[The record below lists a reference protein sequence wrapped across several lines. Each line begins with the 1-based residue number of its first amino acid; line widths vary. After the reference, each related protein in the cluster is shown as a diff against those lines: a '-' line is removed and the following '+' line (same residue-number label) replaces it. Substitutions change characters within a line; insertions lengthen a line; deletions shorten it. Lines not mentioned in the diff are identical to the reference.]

1 MKTIEINLP
10 IELYDTLLEQFGTQK
25 KIEDLFSV
33 KLENKVKRE
42 IYLLKVRGF
51 APVEHKIEKT
61 LKICIKDNLYPYLNE
76 YCIHRSQTK
85 KEVILKMIKKFLSR

>member
-1 MKTIEINLP
+1 MKTIEVNVP
-10 IELYDTLLEQFGTQK
+10 MEVYDALLQQFGTQK

-42 IYLLKVRGF
+42 IYLLEVRGREIPKF
-51 APVEHKIEKT
+51 KLEKT
-61 LKICIKDNLYPYLNE
+61 LRICVKDNLYPYLNE

-85 KEVILKMIKKFLSR
+85 KEVVMKMIKKFLSR